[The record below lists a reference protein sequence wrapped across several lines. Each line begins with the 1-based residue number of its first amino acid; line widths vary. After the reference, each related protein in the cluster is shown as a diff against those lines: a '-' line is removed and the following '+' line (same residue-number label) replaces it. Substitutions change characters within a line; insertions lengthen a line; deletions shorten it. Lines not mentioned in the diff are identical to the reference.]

1 MVKVGEKAPDFE
13 APAFHQGEFKR
24 IKLSDYSGKW
34 VVLFFYPG
42 DFTFVWPT
50 ELTAVAVKYP
60 ELKNLGV
67 EVLSMSVDSIF
78 VHKIWQQN
86 ELSKMVEGGVP
97 YPMLSDQGG
106 NIGEVYEVYDAE
118 SGVNIRGQF
127 IIDPD
132 GVLQA
137 MEILAPAVGRNVDEL
152 MRQMKA
158 FQKVRESKGKE
169 ATPAGWQPGQAT
181 LKPGPD
187 LVGKVFEQWKPD
199 KTS

>member
-1 MVKVGEKAPDFE
+1 M
-13 APAFHQGEFKR
+13 
-24 IKLSDYSGKW
+24 
-34 VVLFFYPG
+34 
-42 DFTFVWPT
+42 
-50 ELTAVAVKYP
+50 KYP

-97 YPMLSDQGG
+97 YPMLSDPGG

-118 SGVNIRGQF
+118 SGVNLRGQF

-137 MEILAPAVGRNVDEL
+137 MEILAPAVGRNIDEL

-181 LKPGPD
+181 LKPGPG
-187 LVGKVFEQWKPD
+187 LVGKVFEQWKPG

>member
-1 MVKVGEKAPDFE
+1 
-13 APAFHQGEFKR
+13 
-24 IKLSDYSGKW
+24 
-34 VVLFFYPG
+34 
-42 DFTFVWPT
+42 
-50 ELTAVAVKYP
+50 
-60 ELKNLGV
+60 
-67 EVLSMSVDSIF
+67 
-78 VHKIWQQN
+78 
-86 ELSKMVEGGVP
+86 MVEGGVP
-97 YPMLSDQGG
+97 YPMLSDPGG

-118 SGVNIRGQF
+118 SGVNFRGQF

-152 MRQMKA
+152 VRQMKA

-187 LVGKVFEQWKPD
+187 LVGKVFEQWKPV
-199 KTS
+199 KPS

>member
-1 MVKVGEKAPDFE
+1 
-13 APAFHQGEFKR
+13 
-24 IKLSDYSGKW
+24 
-34 VVLFFYPG
+34 
-42 DFTFVWPT
+42 
-50 ELTAVAVKYP
+50 VKYP
-60 ELKNLGV
+60 ELQNMGV

-97 YPMLSDQGG
+97 YPMLSDPGG
-106 NIGEVYEVYDAE
+106 NIGEVYEVYDAD

-152 MRQMKA
+152 VRQMRA

-181 LKPGPD
+181 LKPGPG

>member
-1 MVKVGEKAPDFE
+1 MHKVW
-13 APAFHQGEFKR
+13 HQ
-24 IKLSDYSGKW
+24 D
-34 VVLFFYPG
+34 
-42 DFTFVWPT
+42 
-50 ELTAVAVKYP
+50 
-60 ELKNLGV
+60 
-67 EVLSMSVDSIF
+67 
-78 VHKIWQQN
+78 

-97 YPMLSDQGG
+97 YPMLSDPGG

-118 SGVNIRGQF
+118 SGVNFRGQF

-152 MRQMKA
+152 VRQMKA

-187 LVGKVFEQWKPD
+187 LVGKVFEQWKPV
-199 KTS
+199 KPS

>member
-1 MVKVGEKAPDFE
+1 M
-13 APAFHQGEFKR
+13 
-24 IKLSDYSGKW
+24 
-34 VVLFFYPG
+34 
-42 DFTFVWPT
+42 
-50 ELTAVAVKYP
+50 
-60 ELKNLGV
+60 GV

-97 YPMLSDQGG
+97 YPMLSDPGG
-106 NIGEVYEVYDAE
+106 NIGEYYEVYDAD
-118 SGVNIRGQF
+118 SGVNLRGQF

-181 LKPGPD
+181 LKIGPD

>member
-1 MVKVGEKAPDFE
+1 M
-13 APAFHQGEFKR
+13 
-24 IKLSDYSGKW
+24 
-34 VVLFFYPG
+34 
-42 DFTFVWPT
+42 
-50 ELTAVAVKYP
+50 
-60 ELKNLGV
+60 GV
-67 EVLSMSVDSIF
+67 EVFSMSVDSIF

-97 YPMLSDQGG
+97 YPMLSDPGG

-118 SGVNIRGQF
+118 SGVDFRGQF

-152 MRQMKA
+152 VRQMKA

-181 LKPGPD
+181 LKPGPG
-187 LVGKVFEQWKPD
+187 LVGKVFEQWKPG

>member
-1 MVKVGEKAPDFE
+1 
-13 APAFHQGEFKR
+13 
-24 IKLSDYSGKW
+24 
-34 VVLFFYPG
+34 
-42 DFTFVWPT
+42 
-50 ELTAVAVKYP
+50 LTAVAVKYP

-97 YPMLSDQGG
+97 YPMLSDPGG

-118 SGVNIRGQF
+118 SRVNIRGQF

-152 MRQMKA
+152 VRQMKA
-158 FQKVRESKGKE
+158 FQKVRESKGKK
-169 ATPAGWQPGQAT
+169 ATPAGWQPGQAI

-187 LVGKVFEQWKPD
+187 LVGKVFEQWKPA

>member
-1 MVKVGEKAPDFE
+1 
-13 APAFHQGEFKR
+13 
-24 IKLSDYSGKW
+24 
-34 VVLFFYPG
+34 
-42 DFTFVWPT
+42 
-50 ELTAVAVKYP
+50 VKYP

-97 YPMLSDQGG
+97 YPMLSDPGG
-106 NIGEVYEVYDAE
+106 NIGEVYEVYDAD

-181 LKPGPD
+181 LKPGPG

-199 KTS
+199 KAS